1 MFGTGFE
8 LLVGGVLAI
17 YVFRRVALWMHRRE
31 WIRWKMR
38 RGTSSELGNA
48 VLGVQSIFQP
58 SFKQVQE
65 LRMEEEDEQD
75 ESGEPPPAARQR
87 RKSSPQRNGGNGV
100 KP

>member
-17 YVFRRVALWMHRRE
+17 YVFRRVARWMHRRG
-31 WIRWKMR
+31 WITWKMR

-65 LRMEEEDEQD
+65 VRMEEEDEQD
-75 ESGEPPPAARQR
+75 DSGEPPAPRQR
-87 RKSSPQRNGGNGV
+87 RRRRTRRQKFTT
-100 KP
+100 

>member
-17 YVFRRVALWMHRRE
+17 YVFRRVALWMNRRG

-75 ESGEPPPAARQR
+75 DSGEPPSR
-87 RKSSPQRNGGNGV
+87 S
-100 KP
+100 

>member
-8 LLVGGVLAI
+8 LLVAGVLGI
-17 YVFRRVALWMHRRE
+17 YVFRRVALWMERRG

-58 SFKQVQE
+58 SFKQVLE
-65 LRMEEEDEQD
+65 VRMEEEDEQD
-75 ESGEPPPAARQR
+75 EAGEPPPR
-87 RKSSPQRNGGNGV
+87 RHRKKRSSPSRNGGNRGT
-100 KP
+100 